1 MITKNRLNIIK
12 NKALALKKINNATNP
27 EKISKYLDIEILY
40 RPYKKQLGAFTI
52 INKIPFIFINENLS
66 YEEKQIIIAHEMGH
80 FLLHKKYL
88 KDLLILRDYS
98 LFSKRE
104 KEMEIEANIF
114 SAYLLIDKK
123 QLIELQNQYKTNKE
137 IANILNVNVNL
148 VELISNT
155 DYN

>member
-12 NKALALKKINNATNP
+12 NKALVLQKINNTTNP

-98 LFSKRE
+98 LFSKQEREME
-104 KEMEIEANIF
+104 KEANLF
-114 SAYLLIDKK
+114 SAHLLIDKK
-123 QLIELQNQYKTNKE
+123 QLIELQNQHKTNQE
-137 IANILNVNVNL
+137 IANILNVNKNL
-148 VELISNT
+148 VDLISNT
-155 DYN
+155 DYT